1 MSQRKSDLIKNNQGN
16 FFEDFE
22 VGQTLIH
29 GVPRTITESD
39 ATLYLALT
47 GSRYALH
54 CAKTIAERVGFKAN
68 PIDNFLVFHIAF
80 GKTVNDISLNAVANL
95 GYAEV
100 VFHQPCYAGDTLSVS
115 SQITGLKENSNGK
128 AGIVY
133 VHSTAINQAEEKVLD
148 WKRWVMVKKNDFSS
162 TNVQESIP
170 KLASQIALENQNFSS
185 EFNFAKWQDN
195 DSDFQARFND
205 ITVGGI
211 ISHGGGITINDS
223 DHSLATRLYQ
233 NNARVHFDQTM
244 MNETPNKKRLVY
256 GGHIISLCRA
266 LSYNGLGNA
275 IWLSA
280 INGGTHCN
288 PSYAGDTIYTQSRIL
303 EKSDI
308 DGRNDLGLVRIQML
322 GVKNQ
327 SPEKIGNFYQESVS
341 RKKYHPDVVLD
352 LDYCVF
358 ILK

>member
-1 MSQRKSDLIKNNQGN
+1 MSLGKNNQGH

-22 VGQTLIH
+22 IGQILVH
-29 GVPRTITESD
+29 GVPRTVTESD

-54 CAKTIAERVGFKAN
+54 CAKTVAENVGFHST

-100 VFHQPCYAGDTLSVS
+100 AFHQPCFSGDTLSVS
-115 SQITGLKENSNGK
+115 SQVIGLKQNSNGK
-128 AGIVY
+128 TGIVY
-133 VHSTAINQAEEKVLD
+133 VHSSATNQHGKTVLD
-148 WKRWVMVKKNDFSS
+148 WKRWVMVKKDDLSI
-162 TNVQESIP
+162 SIP
-170 KLASQIALENQNFSS
+170 AELVPELNNEVDKRQQNLSS
-185 EFNFAKWQDN
+185 ETDFTKWQN
-195 DSDFQARFND
+195 SDSDFQAKYND
-205 ITVGGI
+205 INIGDS
-211 ISHGGGITINDS
+211 ISHGSGITINDS

-244 MNETPNKKRLVY
+244 MDKTPNGKRLVY

-280 INGGTHCN
+280 INGGTHSN
-288 PSYAGDTIYTQSRIL
+288 PSFAGDTIYTQSKIL
-303 EKSDI
+303 GKSDI
-308 DGRNDLGLVRIQML
+308 DGRKDLGLVRVQMI
-322 GVKNQ
+322 GIKNQ
-327 SPEKIGNFYQESVS
+327 MPEDINSFYEESGQ
-341 RKKYHPDVVLD
+341 RKKYHDNVVLD
-352 LDYCVF
+352 LDYTAL

>member
-1 MSQRKSDLIKNNQGN
+1 MSQRKPALTINNQGN
-16 FFEDFE
+16 FFEDFDI
-22 VGQTLIH
+22 GQTLIH

-54 CAKTIAERVGFKAN
+54 CAKTIAERVGFKAT

-100 VFHQPCYAGDTLSVS
+100 IFHQPCYLGDTLSVS
-115 SQITGLKENSNGK
+115 SKVIGLKENSNGK
-128 AGIVY
+128 TGIVY
-133 VHSTAINQAEEKVLD
+133 VHSTAINQAGEKALD
-148 WKRWVMVKKNDFSS
+148 WKRWVMVKKSDPGS
-162 TNVQESIP
+162 TNFQESIP
-170 KLASQIALENQNFSS
+170 ELNSQISLENQNFSN
-185 EFNFAKWQDN
+185 EFNFANWQDS
-195 DSDFQARFND
+195 DSDYQAKFND
-205 ITVGGI
+205 INIGDS
-211 ISHGGGITINDS
+211 ISHGGGMTINDS

-244 MNETPNKKRLVY
+244 MNETPSKKRLVY

-275 IWLSA
+275 IWLLA
-280 INGGTHCN
+280 INGGTHSN
-288 PSYAGDTIYTQSRIL
+288 PSYAGDTIYTQSKIL
-303 EKSDI
+303 EKSNI

-327 SPEKIGNFYQESVS
+327 SPEKIDSFYQESGN

-352 LDYCVF
+352 LDYYAL

>member
-1 MSQRKSDLIKNNQGN
+1 MSLGENNRGH

-22 VGQTLIH
+22 IGQTLTH

-47 GSRYALH
+47 GSRFALH
-54 CAKTIAERVGFKAN
+54 CAKTVAENMGFSST

-80 GKTVNDISLNAVANL
+80 GKTVNDVSLNAVANL

-100 VFHQPCYAGDTLSVS
+100 IFHQPCFAGDTLSVS
-115 SQITGLKENSNGK
+115 SQVIGLKQNSNGK
-128 AGIVY
+128 TGIVY
-133 VHSTAINQAEEKVLD
+133 VHSTAINQHDQVVLD
-148 WKRWVMVKKNDFSS
+148 WKRWVMVKKDDLSIS
-162 TNVQESIP
+162 IEKESIP
-170 KLASQIALENQNFSS
+170 ALKTQVDPKKQNLPS
-185 EFNFAKWQDN
+185 EFNFSKWQN
-195 DSDFQARFND
+195 SDSDFQAKFDD
-205 ITVGGI
+205 INIGDN

-244 MNETPNKKRLVY
+244 MDKTPNGKRLVY

-280 INGGTHCN
+280 INGGTHSN
-288 PSYAGDTIYTQSRIL
+288 PSFAGDTIYCQSKIL
-303 EKSDI
+303 DKSDI
-308 DGRNDLGLVRIQML
+308 KGRDDLGLVRIHMI

-327 SPEKIGNFYQESVS
+327 AAEKIDSFYKEFEQ

-352 LDYCVF
+352 LDYCA
-358 ILK
+358 LMLR